1 MTSDLSVS
9 WCNECDLSARGPHLA
24 TLSVSA
30 VGLPAPVSVRGC
42 PAAASDWAGRL
53 RYRSYLDSY
62 RANGRS
68 LRPRYNRFAVLHDRL
83 SACLSAAS
91 LSLCLSVSVCLSPC
105 PAPPRHTHTHTHT
118 HGHGLAHGALVR
130 LPAPGRTG
138 GPRSG
143 PDRWTMARSPWR
155 LSRWLSAVFGARWR
169 CFRQAR
175 RSAVSSFGLSSGRLS
190 SSTCIY
196 PQLPRFRR
204 LLISAGRGGSLRLK
218 GFCFVLCSVGI
229 FYTDTLH
236 FSYSGVAVSN
246 VLRFLFPFLCNLL
259 AKLHRYSFSHFRAT
273 FVGSH

>member
-118 HGHGLAHGALVR
+118 HTDTDSHTALSYVCPLQAGPADRALVR
-130 LPAPGRTG
+130 TAGPWR
-138 GPRSG
+138 GPRG
-143 PDRWTMARSPWR
+143 VCPA
-155 LSRWLSAVFGARWR
+155 G
-169 CFRQAR
+169 C
-175 RSAVSSFGLSSGRLS
+175 RLS
-190 SSTCIY
+190 SALGGGASDR
-196 PQLPRFRR
+196 LGGRR
-204 LLISAGRGGSLRLK
+204 CLLSVSALGGSAAVPVYIHSYLASGGSLYRLA
-218 GFCFVLCSVGI
+218 GAEVFG
-229 FYTDTLH
+229 
-236 FSYSGVAVSN
+236 
-246 VLRFLFPFLCNLL
+246 
-259 AKLHRYSFSHFRAT
+259 
-273 FVGSH
+273 